1 MCNRLAGQTSPYL
14 LQHADNPVD
23 WYPWG
28 EEAFD
33 RARAEDK
40 PVFLSIG
47 YSSCHWC
54 HVMAHESFED
64 EEVAALMNHAF
75 INVKVDR
82 EELPHID
89 HVYMQACQIMTG
101 SGGWPLTVI
110 MTPDG
115 KPFFAA
121 TYLPRNSRHGLT
133 GMKELIPVIERLWIE
148 KRGRVVEEADEIVRI
163 VQRATAIRPGDHLNP
178 DLVSQACA
186 ELKERHD
193 AELGGFGDAP
203 KFPMPHALMFLLRCS
218 RQAGDPEALSMVVK
232 TLDAMQRGGIYDH
245 VGYGFHRYST
255 DRKWLVPHFEKML
268 YDQALLAMA
277 YAETFQVTGR
287 KDFRKTAEDTVTYV
301 LEDLATE
308 DGLFS
313 SARDAD
319 SEGEE
324 GRFYLW
330 TMNGIG
336 AVLDEDDTALAR
348 EAFGLRE
355 EGNAPGMGKGMNII
369 HLAQGPDA
377 LARKLGLDVDTLTAR
392 LAHILGRLRQARS
405 LRNHPL
411 KDTKA
416 LTDWNGLMIA
426 ALARCGTVLSR
437 PDHIAAAKR
446 AADFILDRTT
456 VDGRLGHIFMAGEF
470 RFDAGLDDHAYLTW
484 GLIEL
489 YEATFERRYLDEA
502 VRLSS
507 DLMEHFWDGSGGGF
521 FSTSHDTETTLVRIR
536 SAYDNAVPS
545 GNSVAMLNLLRL
557 ADLTGDGSLR
567 ERAVDIGKAFSSQ
580 VKRAPSAFVFMLGAL
595 GYLNGPSASVV
606 IAGDPEGDDTREMVD
621 AFRGRFLPHA
631 VIRLDPAEPGRHPST
646 ARVCTGSIC
655 HEPTMEVEK
664 MLEHLA

>member
-186 ELKERHD
+186 ELKERHN

-369 HLAQGPDA
+369 HLAP
-377 LARKLGLDVDTLTAR
+377 
-392 LAHILGRLRQARS
+392 S
-405 LRNHPL
+405 P
-411 KDTKA
+411 
-416 LTDWNGLMIA
+416 
-426 ALARCGTVLSR
+426 
-437 PDHIAAAKR
+437 
-446 AADFILDRTT
+446 
-456 VDGRLGHIFMAGEF
+456 
-470 RFDAGLDDHAYLTW
+470 
-484 GLIEL
+484 
-489 YEATFERRYLDEA
+489 
-502 VRLSS
+502 
-507 DLMEHFWDGSGGGF
+507 GSWASM
-521 FSTSHDTETTLVRIR
+521 ST
-536 SAYDNAVPS
+536 P
-545 GNSVAMLNLLRL
+545 
-557 ADLTGDGSLR
+557 
-567 ERAVDIGKAFSSQ
+567 
-580 VKRAPSAFVFMLGAL
+580 
-595 GYLNGPSASVV
+595 
-606 IAGDPEGDDTREMVD
+606 
-621 AFRGRFLPHA
+621 
-631 VIRLDPAEPGRHPST
+631 
-646 ARVCTGSIC
+646 
-655 HEPTMEVEK
+655 
-664 MLEHLA
+664 